1 MPRIILHRYVFVY
14 IAQQNFLLDLLTL
27 GAFAMAL
34 APFRLAG
41 TVPAAPAAAAGS
53 LRSAMAPLC
62 CTPQA
67 APAAMPAP
75 RRARLADL
83 DPNFHCSILGTCLS
97 TAALRKLVVRS
108 LPELDRAPDVEIH
121 HHGVQLATE
130 GGAGAKLLH
139 KALEDTHAVA
149 LKRFAALRD
158 AQALDQAWQQALA
171 AGEVPG
177 AYWALMTHAQAT
189 PALRKQAFGDVH
201 MLSHLVGAA
210 NRADIR
216 RLQSLAQRNAEL
228 SEQNERLQE
237 RLQGL
242 AQERQGLVEQLAAQ
256 ALALGQRPQPAPS
269 ADAAALQAEL
279 AARDQALA
287 HQTGRREA
295 AESQLLAERSAREAL
310 QLRVGTMLELVE
322 TMQAELLALE
332 AQLGAQ
338 LEPGTPGTPGT
349 GLLQGLRVVYVGG
362 RPGSNQSIRAM
373 VQSAGG
379 EFVLHDGGIEQRK
392 GLLAAT
398 LPRADM
404 VVFPVDC
411 VDHDSMAT
419 VKRLCER
426 HQIPFHA
433 VRSASAASFAA
444 LLARLAQEQA
454 PAPRLCLR
462 HG

>member
-1 MPRIILHRYVFVY
+1 M
-14 IAQQNFLLDLLTL
+14 AQ
-27 GAFAMAL
+27 
-34 APFRLAG
+34 
-41 TVPAAPAAAAGS
+41 
-53 LRSAMAPLC
+53 LC
-62 CTPQA
+62 CAPQA
-67 APAAMPAP
+67 APAAPPGP

-83 DPNFHCSILGTCLS
+83 DPHFHCSILGTCLS
-97 TAALRKLVVRS
+97 TTALRKLVVRS
-108 LPELDRAPDVEIH
+108 LPALDRAPDVEIH

-130 GGAGAKLLH
+130 AGAGAKLLH
-139 KALEDTHAVA
+139 KALEDAHAVA
-149 LKRFAALRD
+149 LQRFAALRD
-158 AQALDQAWQQALA
+158 VQALEQAWQQALA

-189 PALRKQAFGDVH
+189 PALRQRAFGDVH

-216 RLQSLAQRNAEL
+216 RLQALAQHNAEL
-228 SEQNERLQE
+228 AEQNERQQL
-237 RLQGL
+237 RLQTL
-242 AQERQGLVEQLAAQ
+242 AQERQALAEQLATQ
-256 ALALGQRPQPAPS
+256 ALAATRLAPPTPEP
-269 ADAAALQAEL
+269 DAAAWQAER
-279 AARDQALA
+279 AAREQALA

-310 QLRVGTMLELVE
+310 QQRVGILLALVE
-322 TMQAELLALE
+322 AMQAELLALE
-332 AQLGAQ
+332 DQVSAQLAPAA
-338 LEPGTPGTPGT
+338 PGN

-362 RPGSNQSIRAM
+362 RPGSNHSIRAM
-373 VQSAGG
+373 VESAGG

-392 GLLAAT
+392 GLLAAA

-444 LLARLAQEQA
+444 LLARLTQERT
-454 PAPRLCLR
+454 PLPSPRLCLR

>member
-1 MPRIILHRYVFVY
+1 
-14 IAQQNFLLDLLTL
+14 
-27 GAFAMAL
+27 MAL

-41 TVPAAPAAAAGS
+41 TVPAAATGAG

-67 APAAMPAP
+67 TPNAAPNVAPAP

-83 DPNFHCSILGTCLS
+83 DPNFHCSILGTCLG
-97 TAALRKLVVRS
+97 TAALRKLVVRC
-108 LPELDRAPDVEIH
+108 LPALDRAPDVEIH

-139 KALEDTHAVA
+139 KALDDAHAVA
-149 LKRFAALRD
+149 IKRFTALRD
-158 AQALDQAWQQALA
+158 AQTLAQAWQQALA

-228 SEQNERLQE
+228 SEQTERQQE
-237 RLQGL
+237 RLQLL
-242 AQERQGLVEQLAAQ
+242 AQERQDLAEQLAAQ

-269 ADAAALQAEL
+269 ADPAALQAER

-310 QLRVGTMLELVE
+310 QLRVGTLLELVE
-322 TMQAELLALE
+322 AMQAELLALE
-332 AQLGAQ
+332 AQ

-379 EFVLHDGGIEQRK
+379 ELVLHDGGIEQRK

-426 HQIPFHA
+426 HLIPFHA

>member
-1 MPRIILHRYVFVY
+1 
-14 IAQQNFLLDLLTL
+14 
-27 GAFAMAL
+27 MAL

-41 TVPAAPAAAAGS
+41 TVPAAPAAAGGG
-53 LRSAMAPLC
+53 LRGAMAPLC

-67 APAAMPAP
+67 APATLPAP
-75 RRARLADL
+75 RRARLTEL
-83 DPNFHCSILGTCLS
+83 DPNFHCSILGTCLG

-139 KALEDTHAVA
+139 KALDDAHAVA

-158 AQALDQAWQQALA
+158 VQALEQAWQQALA

-177 AYWALMTHAQAT
+177 AYWALMTHVQAT
-189 PALRKQAFGDVH
+189 PSLRKQAFGDVH

-228 SEQNERLQE
+228 SEQVERQQE
-237 RLQGL
+237 RLQLL
-242 AQERQGLVEQLAAQ
+242 AQERQELAEQLAAQ
-256 ALALGQRPQPAPS
+256 ALALGQRPQTAPS
-269 ADAAALQAEL
+269 ADAAALQAER
-279 AARDQALA
+279 AAREQALA

-310 QLRVGTMLELVE
+310 QLRVGTLLELVE
-322 TMQAELLALE
+322 AMQAELLALE
-332 AQLGAQ
+332 AQQ
-338 LEPGTPGTPGT
+338 EPGAPGTTGTGT

-362 RPGSNQSIRAM
+362 RPVSNQSIRAM

-444 LLARLAQEQA
+444 LLARLAQA
-454 PAPRLCLR
+454 PAPAQRLCLR